1 MYLFFI
7 IILLENVATRGL
19 SKVKRL
25 APGQLRWEVKLEAEG
40 RSGRSP
46 EGLGHPWAR

>member
-1 MYLFFI
+1 MYLFFD